1 MYLRSFS
8 KAESCSDF
16 SIDVVPTSTGWP
28 RRWQS
33 AISATMARAF
43 SSTVR

>member
-8 KAESCSDF
+8 SADSCSDF
-16 SIDVVPTSTGWP
+16 SIDTVPTRIGWP

-33 AISATMARAF
+33 AISATMARSF
-43 SSTVR
+43 SLAVR